1 MTDPTAPSAPSPP
14 HSQFTPGAG
23 RALVLVHPIGA
34 SLRFWDALLPHL
46 QGRMPVLRYD
56 LRGHGDSAVTP
67 GDCTIDQLA
76 DDLLALADAQGL
88 ADFDLCGVSLGGM
101 VALAVAARA
110 GDRVHRVVVSSTA
123 PRVAPPPNGWDGRR
137 EAALRSGMAPLAG
150 PMVERMFSAAFRER
164 GDPLIGTLRAVFET
178 MSPAGYAGAVAVL
191 RDADLTDR
199 LARVAAPTMVVAG
212 QDDPLCPPEKQHALA
227 EALPSAQA
235 VLLDCGHFPPV
246 ERPAEFARLL
256 LSHLAA

>member
-123 PRVAPPPNGWDGRR
+123 PRVALPPNGWNGRR
-137 EAALRSGMAPLAG
+137 EAVLQSGMAPLAG
-150 PMVERMFSAAFRER
+150 PMVERMFSAASPGGAAGR
-164 GDPLIGTLRAVFET
+164 IRA
-178 MSPAGYAGAVAVL
+178 PALVAPGCLSSAG
-191 RDADLTDR
+191 RPGPGFSG
-199 LARVAAPTMVVAG
+199 ARRA
-212 QDDPLCPPEKQHALA
+212 CRPP
-227 EALPSAQA
+227 PGAQA
-235 VLLDCGHFPPV
+235 ASPG
-246 ERPAEFARLL
+246 
-256 LSHLAA
+256 